1 MAIVTVDFDGTLYQ
15 GNSFKAM
22 FQVGKQR
29 FTTKQ
34 WAVVSAGLVKASA
47 GGLLKGKNKFRHD
60 FFRAFAKTFKGQTT
74 EELDLFFQELVEYGK
89 SEVHKDLVLKIQEH
103 QNNGDTVIVLSGA
116 LQPFLK
122 AFIKELELDVH
133 VLSTELLFDQN
144 GLCTGEIGQIVNG
157 DVKVSKLQEW
167 MGQQQHLTQDPPKET
182 WAYADSESDI
192 PLLRYVTNPI
202 LVNPKEDMVKIAEL
216 NRWSIF
222 AS

>member
-22 FQVGKQR
+22 FQVGKER

-34 WAVVSAGLVKASA
+34 WAVVAAGLVKASA

-60 FFRAFAKTFKGQTT
+60 FFRAFAKTFKGQST
-74 EELDLFFQELVEYGK
+74 EELDLFFQELVEHGK
-89 SEVHKDLVLKIQEH
+89 EEVHRNLVLKIQEH

-122 AFIKELELDVH
+122 AFIKHIQLDVD
-133 VLSTELLFDQN
+133 VLSTELIFDQT
-144 GLCTGEIGQIVNG
+144 GMCTGEIGQIVNG
-157 DVKVSKLQEW
+157 DVKVKKLEEW
-167 MGQQQHLTQDPPKET
+167 MGQQQHLTDNPAKEI

-192 PLLRYVTNPI
+192 PLLHYVSNPI
-202 LVNPKEDMVKIAEL
+202 LVNPKEGMVKIAEQ

-222 AS
+222 A